1 MNAIQQAIEYLK
13 TFDDVQLLDE
23 HDLYLSFKNKTTED
37 LIYQQLIE
45 NELNQ
50 RDLLAFKIAED
61 NFEKQLNQIMQW
73 KK

>member
-61 NFEKQLNQIMQW
+61 NFEKQLNQIMQ
-73 KK
+73 

>member
-13 TFDDVQLLDE
+13 TFNDVQLLDE
-23 HDLYLSFKNKTTED
+23 HDLYLGFKNKTTED

-50 RDLLAFKIAED
+50 RDLLAFKIKED
-61 NFEKQLNQIMQW
+61 SYEHHFIGGVQ
-73 KK
+73 